1 MKVQEK
7 KSQKYHIR
15 WMLVCYDALIYLMS
29 AILLLILYGGMDKLT
44 TAGIAEQMI
53 ISAICILFVRMIG
66 KIYNQVWRYGGNPML
81 YETDIY
87 RWNSICVIFGT

>member
-7 KSQKYHIR
+7 KSQKHHIR

-44 TAGIAEQMI
+44 TAGRTDDY
-53 ISAICILFVRMIG
+53 F
-66 KIYNQVWRYGGNPML
+66 GNL
-81 YETDIY
+81 HSVCANDWENI
-87 RWNSICVIFGT
+87 

>member
-7 KSQKYHIR
+7 KSQKHHIR

-44 TAGIAEQMI
+44 TAGIAE
-53 ISAICILFVRMIG
+53 
-66 KIYNQVWRYGGNPML
+66 
-81 YETDIY
+81 
-87 RWNSICVIFGT
+87 

>member
-29 AILLLILYGGMDKLT
+29 AILL
-44 TAGIAEQMI
+44 
-53 ISAICILFVRMIG
+53 
-66 KIYNQVWRYGGNPML
+66 WRNGQINDCRHSRTDDYFGNL
-81 YETDIY
+81 HSVCANDWENI
-87 RWNSICVIFGT
+87 

>member
-7 KSQKYHIR
+7 KSQKHHIR

-44 TAGIAEQMI
+44 TAGIAGTDDY
-53 ISAICILFVRMIG
+53 F
-66 KIYNQVWRYGGNPML
+66 GNL
-81 YETDIY
+81 HSVCANDWENI
-87 RWNSICVIFGT
+87 